1 MEEPQRGGTGLNSG
15 SDDDGFDTDE
25 WAALARVLGDA
36 SPGDSDDESNGDG
49 GGAWSDADLDVE
61 DAALDPWADDDMD
74 LPDEPP
80 RTRAEAKQ
88 QMYAELE
95 AAYGPHYAASDVR
108 LYVKRRQHNAARR
121 RPAQRG
127 GFPMNDALPREATF
141 GKLGG
146 RFRDVVLHERSTALA
161 ASLQVS
167 APLAARLYEA
177 VPYLLT
183 RTTLEV
189 ALQMRSAARALG
201 ADAADVAA
209 QVGAARDALQRV
221 ARAGGQ

>member
-1 MEEPQRGGTGLNSG
+1 
-15 SDDDGFDTDE
+15 
-25 WAALARVLGDA
+25 V
-36 SPGDSDDESNGDG
+36 
-49 GGAWSDADLDVE
+49 
-61 DAALDPWADDDMD
+61 
-74 LPDEPP
+74 
-80 RTRAEAKQ
+80 
-88 QMYAELE
+88 
-95 AAYGPHYAASDVR
+95 
-108 LYVKRRQHNAARR
+108 
-121 RPAQRG
+121 
-127 GFPMNDALPREATF
+127 
-141 GKLGG
+141 
-146 RFRDVVLHERSTALA
+146 HERSTALA

>member
-1 MEEPQRGGTGLNSG
+1 MLLKAGLGRLSLRQTPFVARHGWGPGVLGCRHWSTRSAAAAAAGRSRLFNPQPQRGGTGLNSG

-146 RFRDVVLHERSTALA
+146 RFRDVVRECKRGQ
-161 ASLQVS
+161 ASI
-167 APLAARLYEA
+167 
-177 VPYLLT
+177 T
-183 RTTLEV
+183 N
-189 ALQMRSAARALG
+189 LG
-201 ADAADVAA
+201 L
-209 QVGAARDALQRV
+209 VGSLGRR
-221 ARAGGQ
+221 